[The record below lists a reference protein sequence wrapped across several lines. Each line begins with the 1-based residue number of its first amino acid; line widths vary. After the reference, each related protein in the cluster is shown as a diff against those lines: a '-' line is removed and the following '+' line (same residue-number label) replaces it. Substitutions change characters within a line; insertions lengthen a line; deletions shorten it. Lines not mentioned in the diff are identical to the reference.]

1 MLSMAG
7 ANLIGAVLVF
17 AFVRYGIPIPES
29 ADIITTHVRNFAVFS
44 VYLVFA
50 GLSASPRRR

>member
-1 MLSMAG
+1 MAG

-29 ADIITTHVRNFAVFS
+29 ADIINDHVRNFAVFS
-44 VYLVFA
+44 VYL
-50 GLSASPRRR
+50 GSPDWSASPRRR